1 MYERVCNRFVFEV
14 RWETVNNRGDT
25 NIPILIAQKC
35 DRDAGLQKLLDI
47 IGHGRTAEGIFRI
60 KDKLSSS
67 AVVKMKINKE

>member
-1 MYERVCNRFVFEV
+1 MYERVCNRFAFEV

-25 NIPILIAQKC
+25 NIPILIAQQC
-35 DRDAGLQKLLDI
+35 VGDAGLQKLLDI